1 MRPTRRTQPY
11 RKKGLGRPGGRPLAA
26 MLAGRTVTGHNPQDA
41 KRELEKR
48 ARRKKKGLAAKLSA
62 RTRTF
67 SR

>member
-1 MRPTRRTQPY
+1 M
-11 RKKGLGRPGGRPLAA
+11 
-26 MLAGRTVTGHNPQDA
+26 TGHNPQDA